1 MQYILFWNIF
11 SIHFIKKKFQLLS
24 YQIHQN
30 LKII

>member
-11 SIHFIKKKFQLLS
+11 SIHIIKKKIQLLS